1 MNKTAWQIA
10 LSALGAAALLA
21 ALHVQQAR
29 GYAKGYAAAQAKFEA
44 RALSAENARVQAVRQ
59 MEQKAAADYAA
70 KLQTIER
77 EKQDAKNANLTLRRE
92 LNRLQQRVAAKANQ
106 GASAANLPQTA
117 RASAGADAAQGWQLF
132 GKCSERYAGLAE
144 IADRQRDDLA
154 AWQAYG
160 AAVDGMSGQ

>member
-1 MNKTAWQIA
+1 MNKLGWQVALAVLGVAILMTAC
-10 LSALGAAALLA
+10 
-21 ALHVQQAR
+21 HVQKQR

-44 RALSAENARVQAVRQ
+44 MALSAENARVQAVRQ
-59 MEQKAAADYAA
+59 TEQKTAASYAA
-70 KLQTIER
+70 KLQTIEQ
-77 EKQDAKNANLTLRRE
+77 EKQDAQIAVRHLRDE
-92 LNRLQQRVAAKANQ
+92 LSRVQRRVATTTNQ

-117 RASAGADAAQGWQLF
+117 RASADAHAAQGWQLF

>member
-1 MNKTAWQIA
+1 MNKLGWQVALAVLGVAMLMTAC
-10 LSALGAAALLA
+10 
-21 ALHVQQAR
+21 HVQKQR

-44 RALSAENARVQAVRQ
+44 MALSAENARVQAVRQ
-59 MEQKAAADYAA
+59 TEQKAAADYAA

-106 GASAANLPQTA
+106 GASAANLPQAA
-117 RASAGADAAQGWQLF
+117 RASADADATQGWQLF

-144 IADRQRDDLA
+144 IADKQRDDLA